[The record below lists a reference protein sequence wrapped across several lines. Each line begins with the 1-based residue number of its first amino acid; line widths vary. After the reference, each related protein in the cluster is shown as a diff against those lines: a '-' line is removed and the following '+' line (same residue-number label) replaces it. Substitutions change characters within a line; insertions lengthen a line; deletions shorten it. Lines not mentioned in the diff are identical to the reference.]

1 MRTPRLLPG
10 ARTALVVAIGAL
22 GLAACGGDNP
32 SVRAEPPTS
41 TTSTTSAPT
50 TTSTTTATSNQTIV
64 YGGLQFTAPADW
76 PVHDLAAEPTT
87 CVRLDRHA
95 VFLGRQG
102 PLPNC
107 PADVAGHTETIQVQA
122 VGTLLDA
129 SRATVTTT
137 VNGLAV
143 RVDPNPDPNGALTAV
158 FPAQALLVTITYGDG
173 RALADQILAS
183 FVSAPPL

>member
-1 MRTPRLLPG
+1 M
-10 ARTALVVAIGAL
+10 VAIGAL
-22 GLAACGGDNP
+22 SLAACGGAGP

-50 TTSTTTATSNQTIV
+50 TTSTTTATSAGNQLV
-64 YGGLQFTAPADW
+64 SYGGLQFSVPASW
-76 PVHDLAAEPTT
+76 PVHDLAAERTT

-102 PLPNC
+102 PQPNC
-107 PADVAGHTETIQVQA
+107 PADVNGHTETIQVQA
-122 VGTLLDA
+122 VGTQLDVA
-129 SRATVTTT
+129 RATVTTT

-158 FPAQALLVTITYGDG
+158 FSTQGLLVTITYGSD
-173 RALADQILAS
+173 RPLADQILTS
-183 FVSAPPL
+183 FVSAPAS